1 MLTSILYLIN
11 CQIPELLKKSTNN
24 LDKIDMVN
32 EKINNNLQMITR
44 YDKNNNKV
52 MKKVNKEA

>member
-1 MLTSILYLIN
+1 
-11 CQIPELLKKSTNN
+11 
-24 LDKIDMVN
+24 MVN

-52 MKKVNKEA
+52 MKKVDKEA